1 MTRHRTLTLVF
12 LAAVFGGAA
21 ASAQTAPAEP
31 AANIAETQP
40 NPTLFSR
47 IRGLFD
53 IDLPELDPPGTVRFK
68 LSPRFGDFVHRD
80 YVRVPT
86 GLRWTPNDVL
96 EINAEVEAYF
106 HHYLGGGPV
115 NNGIGEVRGGF
126 KYVKRQWP
134 TPDFE
139 SSFGLNVEL
148 PVGSPPIDLTD
159 GRNHYM
165 PFAVVQYRWAN
176 LPKLTTFGGVSFDIV
191 TDSSVRGS
199 IGRNTPLDDSFSIVG
214 GAVYDLGQFKW
225 TLQSIYTTTALVT
238 GTTENYFTV
247 QPSVLWF
254 VPRKYTKFTNTQWIV
269 GFGARSTWGPDGH
282 DFSTSS
288 RVRAEIT
295 FGQVMDRLRGAVNFR
310 R

>member
-1 MTRHRTLTLVF
+1 MTRFRTLTFLV
-12 LAAVFGGAA
+12 LATVLGGAPL
-21 ASAQTAPAEP
+21 SAQTTAAQPAS
-31 AANIAETQP
+31 NIAETQP
-40 NPTLFSR
+40 EPTLFSR

-86 GLRWTPNDVL
+86 GLKWTPNDKL
-96 EINAEVEAYF
+96 ELNAEVDAYF
-106 HHYLGGGPV
+106 HHYLSGGPV

-139 SSFGLNVEL
+139 SSFGLNVEI

-199 IGRNTPLDDSFSIVG
+199 IGRNTPRDDSFSLIG

-225 TLQSIYTTTALVT
+225 TLQSTYTTTALVS
-238 GTTENYFTV
+238 GTTEHYFTV

-254 VPRKYTKFTNTQWIV
+254 VPRKYTKFSNLQWIV

-295 FGQVMDRLRGAVNFR
+295 FGQVVDRLRGAVNYR

>member
-1 MTRHRTLTLVF
+1 LNHRHILILF
-12 LAAVFGGAA
+12 LGLAAPAL
-21 ASAQTAPAEP
+21 AQSEPATEP
-31 AANIAETQP
+31 AANIAETQAA
-40 NPTLFSR
+40 PTLFSR

-68 LSPRFGDFVHRD
+68 FSPRFGDFVHRD

-86 GLRWTPNDVL
+86 GLKWTPNDVL
-96 EINAEVEAYF
+96 ELNAEVEAYF
-106 HHYLGGGPV
+106 HHYLGGGEV
-115 NNGIGEVRGGF
+115 NNGIGEFRGGF

-139 SSFGLNVEL
+139 SSFGLNVEI
-148 PVGSPPIDLTD
+148 PTGSPPLDLTD

-176 LPKLTTFGGVSFDIV
+176 LPKLTTFGGVTLDIV

-199 IGRNTPLDDSFSIVG
+199 IGRNTPVDDSFSITG
-214 GAVYDLGQFKW
+214 GAVYDLGQLKW
-225 TLQSIYTTTALVT
+225 TLQSTYTTTALVT
-238 GTTENYFTV
+238 GTTENFLTV

-254 VPRKYTKFTNTQWIV
+254 VPRKFTRFTNTQWIV

-282 DFSTSS
+282 EFNTSS
-288 RVRAEIT
+288 RVRAEVT
-295 FGQVMDRLRGAVNFR
+295 FGQVVDRLRGAVNFR